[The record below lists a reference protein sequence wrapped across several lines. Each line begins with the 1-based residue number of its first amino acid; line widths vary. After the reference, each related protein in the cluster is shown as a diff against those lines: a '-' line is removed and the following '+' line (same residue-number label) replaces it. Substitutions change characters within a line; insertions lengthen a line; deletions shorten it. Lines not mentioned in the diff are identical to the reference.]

1 MVEQSKIVATVG
13 EPQTPDPIQAQ
24 NMPSL
29 TVEAMKVTLADYTEK
44 RKAFRAWL
52 KDQLTEG
59 VHYGYTPGTK
69 PRYDSRGNTVSKKRG
84 KDGQYTDMVVSPE
97 EWTPKQSLYKAGAQL
112 LCDLVMVRAAFTFD
126 KDVSDALARSKET
139 TIAFRCDLVNLGS
152 PFFPHRQPGEI
163 LGEGRGAFNVG
174 EKGMNENS
182 AIKLAQKR
190 ALVDA
195 VLNTLGLADLFT
207 QDIED
212 DAPQANPRADKDAAA
227 PAAPTRNERAQK
239 AGPAT
244 VSPAMKAYETWR
256 VTRPEAT
263 QADFVAWVNSRLASI
278 GRADNPPSKDNP
290 LTADD
295 ADKLIQIINDERGN

>member
-1 MVEQSKIVATVG
+1 MTDEKNIVATVPAV
-13 EPQTPDPIQAQ
+13 EPIQAQ

-29 TVEAMKVTLADYTEK
+29 TVEAMKVTLNDYTEK
-44 RKAFRAWL
+44 RKAFRDWL
-52 KDQLTEG
+52 KSQLTEG

-69 PRYDSRGNTVSKKRG
+69 PNLDASGNMVTNRRN
-84 KDGQYTDMVVSPE
+84 KDGTYSKVTTSPQ
-97 EWTPKQSLYKAGAQL
+97 EWTPKQGLYKAGAQL

-126 KDVSDALARSKET
+126 KDVSDALAKSKET
-139 TIAFRCDLVNLGS
+139 TIAFRCDLINLGS

-212 DAPQANPRADKDAAA
+212 DAPAPNPRADKDTAA
-227 PAAPTRNERAQK
+227 PAAPTRNERAQTK
-239 AGPAT
+239 PAASQNGRK
-244 VSPAMKAYETWR
+244 VYDAFLEA
-256 VTRPEAT
+256 RPDAT
-263 QADFVAWVNSRLASI
+263 QADFMSWVNSKLAAI
-278 GRADNPPSKDNP
+278 GRADNPPTKDSP

-295 ADKLIQIINDERGN
+295 AEKLIQIINDERGN